1 MKKNPEIQWDP
12 CQICRANA
20 VFWSQAPQLLRVC
33 CGSTE
38 LRRFGELV
46 EDFLWKMSNFIRI
59 QRVSTCFNVLQ
70 RVSTC
75 FNVFQRVSTCFNV
88 FQRVSTCFNV
98 FQRASTCFNVL
109 QRVSTCFNVFQP
121 IKDQWF
127 EMLWVSSNQILSM
140 INGLALDQF
149 YLWLVQLRL
158 MCIQIIQNFI
168 VYPWVNLTGLHIT
181 ELDGLTLINVV
192 GPEAWSSVLC
202 NDMIEKLCSP
212 GFHQPKFSFRQKL
225 TKHGNSSLRCVG
237 VCFALRSASWPE
249 SSDSAVLG
257 AATWQT
263 APCIDLHRSFRSFC
277 FVPTTFPAS
286 HFLHRTWAFRCP
298 CPSHCMTFSHVF
310 RFSHV
315 FTVCI
320 SLSPSFTKRQ
330 RVSHLQRHVFSK
342 AQLSPSIMKPSA
354 RPSPLLP
361 IQCASA
367 TCLLFKGN
375 RVTHQILS
383 DHISLVTVSLLQ
395 SLLRINGDCSTQ
407 IDRDSDKPRGW
418 RCAPVSTTP
427 KRKTKRFHETWKHA
441 RRNMQDIPEPRS
453 VRAAPICRC
462 RPKVKNNLQQR
473 CKLKNDASNATEAS
487 PK

>member
-59 QRVSTCFNVLQ
+59 QRVSTCFNV
-70 RVSTC
+70 
-75 FNVFQRVSTCFNV
+75 
-88 FQRVSTCFNV
+88 
-98 FQRASTCFNVL
+98 
-109 QRVSTCFNVFQP
+109 FQP

-140 INGLALDQF
+140 INGLALDQL

-263 APCIDLHRSFRSFC
+263 APCIDLHRSFRSFRSFC

-310 RFSHV
+310 SGLKLED
-315 FTVCI
+315 I
-320 SLSPSFTKRQ
+320 
-330 RVSHLQRHVFSK
+330 
-342 AQLSPSIMKPSA
+342 
-354 RPSPLLP
+354 
-361 IQCASA
+361 
-367 TCLLFKGN
+367 GE
-375 RVTHQILS
+375 IL
-383 DHISLVTVSLLQ
+383 
-395 SLLRINGDCSTQ
+395 
-407 IDRDSDKPRGW
+407 
-418 RCAPVSTTP
+418 
-427 KRKTKRFHETWKHA
+427 
-441 RRNMQDIPEPRS
+441 
-453 VRAAPICRC
+453 
-462 RPKVKNNLQQR
+462 
-473 CKLKNDASNATEAS
+473 
-487 PK
+487 